1 MKTTNLFALAAI
13 SFGLAVLVIPPLTVD
28 PDAVPAPVPVVHHGR
43 ADTHEEITAIPQSR
57 AYPLPAV
64 PASGLFTGP

>member
-1 MKTTNLFALAAI
+1 MKPTNLLALIAI
-13 SFGLAVLVIPPLTVD
+13 SFGVAVLAIPPRTVD
-28 PDAVPAPVPVVHHGR
+28 RNAVPAPVPVVHHGR